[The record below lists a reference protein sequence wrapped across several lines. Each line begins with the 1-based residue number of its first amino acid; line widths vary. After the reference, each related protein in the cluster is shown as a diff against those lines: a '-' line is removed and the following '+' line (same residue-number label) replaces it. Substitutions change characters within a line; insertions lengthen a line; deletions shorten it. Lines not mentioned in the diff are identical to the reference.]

1 MICKYLVYVK
11 KKTSIVR
18 FSPLGRKEKLVKMI
32 FYFLRVDQDA
42 ECKVVITSKE
52 VSLDEWGRN
61 VNPLQV
67 EDLRPPK
74 NDENSL

>member
-1 MICKYLVYVK
+1 
-11 KKTSIVR
+11 
-18 FSPLGRKEKLVKMI
+18 MI

-52 VSLDEWGRN
+52 VSLDESGRN

-74 NDENSL
+74 NGENSF